1 MFEEIKEASH
11 RIKKY
16 IKHIPLYFSDRL
28 SEVYE
33 GDIYLKLENLQK
45 TGSFKIRGALNA
57 MLKNKN
63 KCSGGVVAASAG
75 NHAQGVAYGAQL
87 LDIPAYI
94 VMPRDTPLVK
104 IKNTEL
110 YGAEVILYGDSY
122 DEAYSMASQMT
133 KEKKLY
139 FIHPFDNE
147 DVICGQGTIGEE
159 IFSENKKIDQIIVP
173 VGGGGLISGIGSF
186 VKEINPATKIVGVQ
200 AENVCSMFRVF
211 KDFEVVGI
219 PFSSTLAEGIA
230 VKHPGEKT
238 AEICKKVVDEMVT
251 VSENDIA
258 RAVLDFIEL
267 SKLVVEGAAAVPLA
281 AVYASLVDVKSKSSV
296 LVISGGNIDVNL
308 ITRIINKGLISTG
321 RFVELTISLRDRPG
335 ALAGITNVIAETG
348 ANILNIEHFRFDNTL
363 PVGFT
368 RVTFSLETKGLE
380 HIRDVVEALR
390 QQGYDVT
397 VNSQI
402 F

>member
-1 MFEEIKEASH
+1 MFEEIKKAEQ
-11 RIKKY
+11 RINRY
-16 IKHIPLYFSDRL
+16 IKHIPLYYSNRI

-63 KCSGGVVAASAG
+63 KCHGGVVAASAG

-110 YGAEVILYGDSY
+110 YGAEVILFGDSY
-122 DEAYSMASQMT
+122 DEAYSRASQLAG
-133 KEKKLY
+133 EKKLY
-139 FIHPFDNE
+139 FIHPFDDE

-200 AENVCSMFRVF
+200 AENVCSMYRVL
-211 KDFEVVGI
+211 KDL
-219 PFSSTLAEGIA
+219 PATAFSSTLAEGIA
-230 VKHPGEKT
+230 VKNPGEKT
-238 AEICKKVVDEMVT
+238 TEICKKVVDEIVT

-267 SKLVVEGAAAVPLA
+267 SKLVVEGAGAVPLA
-281 AVYASLVDVKSKSSV
+281 AVYASLVDVKYRSSV

-321 RFVELTISLRDRPG
+321 RFVELTISLRDKPG

-380 HIRDVVEALR
+380 HIRDVVETLR

>member
-1 MFEEIKEASH
+1 MFEEIKKAST
-11 RIKKY
+11 RISRY
-16 IKHIPLYFSDRL
+16 IKHMPLYYSNRI
-28 SEVYE
+28 SELYE
-33 GDIYLKLENLQK
+33 GDIFLKLESLQK
-45 TGSFKIRGALNA
+45 TGSFKIRGALNSL
-57 MLKNKN
+57 LKNQD
-63 KCSGGVVAASAG
+63 KCSAGVIAASAG

-87 LDIPAYI
+87 MGIPAKI
-94 VMPRDTPLVK
+94 VMPVDTPLVK
-104 IKNTEL
+104 IKSTEF
-110 YGAEVILYGDSY
+110 YGAEVILHGENY
-122 DEAYSMASQMT
+122 DEAYSKASEIAEE
-133 KEKKLY
+133 EKLF
-139 FIHPFDNE
+139 FIHPFDND

-173 VGGGGLISGIGSF
+173 VGGGGLIAGIGSF
-186 VKEINPATKIVGVQ
+186 VKEISPSTKIIGVQ
-200 AENVCSMFRVF
+200 AENVCGMTRFLQGSS
-211 KDFEVVGI
+211 
-219 PFSSTLAEGIA
+219 FSENMAAPTLAEGIA
-230 VKHPGEKT
+230 VKKPGKRT
-238 AEICKKVVDEMVT
+238 SEICKNVVDEMVT

-267 SKLVVEGAAAVPLA
+267 SKLVVEGAGAVPLA
-281 AVYASLVDVKSKSSV
+281 AVYASLVNVKDLRTV

-335 ALAGITNVIAETG
+335 ALAGITGVIAETG

-380 HIRDVVEALR
+380 HIRNVVETLR
-390 QQGYDVT
+390 QNGYDVN

>member
-1 MFEEIKEASH
+1 MFEEIKEASY
-11 RIKKY
+11 RVKKY
-16 IKHIPLYFSDRL
+16 IKHIPLYYSDRL

-63 KCSGGVVAASAG
+63 KCRGGVVAASAG

-87 LDIPAYI
+87 LGIPAYI

-110 YGAEVILYGDSY
+110 YGAEVILCGDSY
-122 DEAYSMASQMT
+122 DEAYSMASQMA
-133 KEKKLY
+133 KDKKLH
-139 FIHPFDNE
+139 FIHPFDDE

-200 AENVCSMFRVF
+200 AENVCSMFRLL
-211 KDFEVVGI
+211 KDLPVVGI

-230 VKHPGEKT
+230 VKSPGEKT
-238 AEICKKVVDEMVT
+238 AEICRKVVDEMVT

-281 AVYASLVDVKSKSSV
+281 AVYASLVDVKAKSSV